1 MGKEY
6 HTQIEK
12 LDVYRKNSDVTDT
25 EVAQNIESKIDYLTI
40 RINRIDMRGENSI
53 ITYLIQIR

>member
-6 HTQIEK
+6 HTQIDK
-12 LDVYRKNSDVTDT
+12 LDVYCKNSDVTDT

-40 RINRIDMRGENSI
+40 RINRIDMPGENFI